1 MSGHSKWSTIKR
13 AKEANDNKRGA
24 IFTKLANIITLAVRD
39 KGDDPE
45 KNPSLR
51 SAIEK
56 AKKFNLP
63 KNNIERAIKKGKGE
77 LEGGAI
83 EELYYEGVLA
93 NNAQFI
99 IKCLSDNKNRTA
111 ASIRHALSKY
121 GGNISSTMWNFQQKG
136 VIIISKKEIK
146 EKDINLEELELNLI
160 DQEIDDIEKQEE
172 VLIITTPVENLHK
185 TKEFIEKKNIET
197 ESAEIEYIAKEK
209 QEIKEK
215 EKIEKFIEELEE
227 LEDVN
232 DYYTNLE
239 L

>member
-24 IFTKLANIITLAVRD
+24 IFTKLANVITLAVRE

-63 KNNIERAIKKGKGE
+63 KNNIERAIKKGSGE
-77 LEGGAI
+77 LEGGAM

-93 NNAQFI
+93 DNAQFI

-111 ASIRHALSKY
+111 SLIRHVLTKY

-136 VIIISKKEIK
+136 IILISEKEIE
-146 EKDINLEELELNLI
+146 EKNINLEELELSLI
-160 DQEIDDIEKQEE
+160 DQEIDDLEKQEDF
-172 VLIITTPVENLHK
+172 LIITTSVENFHK
-185 TKEFIEKKNIET
+185 TKEFIEKEKIEI

-209 QEIKEK
+209 QETKEK
-215 EKIEKFIEELEE
+215 EKIEKFIQELEE